1 MALRTHRAN
10 WTASTTTLL
19 VCALVE
25 RWSRA
30 KWRFVE
36 LSGGLFSQ
44 LCCVCNV
51 QYAALTRQSALTTS
65 VSIQIRR
72 FADSKSNNNRRKNS
86 NKKGWCHRGVCPSP
100 AATTAEN
107 SDFQFKKSICML
119 CVQCSAV
126 CVDLSRTFCRYH
138 SMCAWMECATVW
150 IDANANMKWLWMNGM
165 CCELRQIW

>member
-30 KWRFVE
+30 K
-36 LSGGLFSQ
+36 
-44 LCCVCNV
+44 CNNYVCNV

>member
-19 VCALVE
+19 VYALVE

-72 FADSKSNNNRRKNS
+72 FADSKSNNNRRK
-86 NKKGWCHRGVCPSP
+86 KQQQKGLLPPRCLPITSCDDCRKQRLSVQKIHLYVVC
-100 AATTAEN
+100 
-107 SDFQFKKSICML
+107 
-119 CVQCSAV
+119 VCSAV

-138 SMCAWMECATVW
+138 RMCAWMECATVW

>member
-30 KWRFVE
+30 K
-36 LSGGLFSQ
+36 
-44 LCCVCNV
+44 CNNYVCNV

-72 FADSKSNNNRRKNS
+72 FADSKSNNNRRK
-86 NKKGWCHRGVCPSP
+86 KQQRKGLLPPRCLPITSCDDCRKQRLSVQKIHLYVVC
-100 AATTAEN
+100 
-107 SDFQFKKSICML
+107 
-119 CVQCSAV
+119 VCSAV

-138 SMCAWMECATVW
+138 RMCAWMECATVW